1 MQKYMILYCIFLQSL
16 HACLCY
22 YVSFGHME
30 STFSYHYTL
39 CVLSV
44 DSVSTETV
52 NNLFLYGER
61 L

>member
-1 MQKYMILYCIFLQSL
+1 MLCISRIITCMSL
-16 HACLCY
+16 LLS
-22 YVSFGHME
+22 VSFGHME
-30 STFSYHYTL
+30 GTFSYHYTL